1 MPVHPETVLR
11 TERFVLRPWR
21 ADDVGAVRAACADAE
36 TQRWLPLPRPYT
48 LDDAVEW
55 CTRTAHALRESGD
68 GLHLAVTAADTG
80 RLLGAIG
87 LHRTDWRVG
96 GAEAG
101 WWTAPEARRRGVATE
116 ACRALGRW
124 LLRERG
130 FHRMEVRVATGNVAS
145 RRVAL
150 RAGLR
155 HEGTLRG
162 AGVVTAGRVDLDVL
176 SLLPADLP
184 ADLPGGVGAGP
195 VGGPG
200 AG

>member
-1 MPVHPETVLR
+1 MSVHPEPVLR
-11 TERFVLRPWR
+11 TERFVLRPWT

-48 LDDAVEW
+48 LDDAVQW
-55 CTRTAHALRESGD
+55 CTRTAHALRESGE
-68 GLHLAVTAADTG
+68 GLHLAVTTADG
-80 RLLGAIG
+80 RLVGGIG
-87 LHRTDWRVG
+87 LNRTDWRVG
-96 GAEAG
+96 SAEAG

-116 ACRALGRW
+116 ACRAVGRW

-162 AGVVTAGRVDLDVL
+162 AGLVPAGRVDLDVF
-176 SLLPADLP
+176 SLVPADLP
-184 ADLPGGVGAGP
+184 DGAGAGPSGGP

-200 AG
+200 VG